1 MSTRA
6 TINICDGQE
15 NYFVYRHCDGFPDII
30 EPDIL
35 AAIERNKLLSGSNPG
50 HLVSVLLG
58 MTFRPKERVQ
68 NYEMTTAF
76 HGDESY
82 KYFVKWN
89 DKDQSWHLEPQA
101 GGRQR

>member
-35 AAIERNKLLSGSNPG
+35 AAIERNKLLSGSNAG
-50 HLVSVLLG
+50 HLVSILLG
-58 MTFRPKERVQ
+58 MTFRPNEKVQ
-68 NYEMTTAF
+68 DYEMTPCF

-82 KYFVKWN
+82 RYFVKW
-89 DKDQSWHLEPQA
+89 DEKIQAWKLEPQDE
-101 GGRQR
+101 GRQG